1 MLCREFLPMLNFK
14 GEQVKGEQ
22 VRVPHVCFRTQ
33 RNVPVQIVND
43 EVANLFWVPIPET
56 WELSGG

>member
-1 MLCREFLPMLNFK
+1 MLCREFLPMLNF
-14 GEQVKGEQ
+14 KGEQ

>member
-14 GEQVKGEQ
+14 GEQV
-22 VRVPHVCFRTQ
+22 RVPHVCFRTR